1 MKSVLMP
8 HPESISDFVEAKDYY
23 YIDNEGRK
31 YIDLESGIWCASLGH
46 SHPSV
51 VRL

>member
-8 HPESISDFVEAKDYY
+8 HPESNSDFVEAKDYY

-31 YIDLESGIWCASLGH
+31 YIDLESGIWCASLGTQ
-46 SHPSV
+46 SS
-51 VRL
+51 